1 MRPNSHE
8 NPFPNEE
15 INPLVQ
21 AIHQLDVTEKVF
33 FEAATNWV
41 RTPSPKKLD
50 VFNTSLEA
58 NGNAFYDAV
67 SEITISED
75 SEPEEKSLQIAT
87 LFIDSDKKRVE
98 HFRKIAPKG
107 QFARMPETRG
117 TISKTILTK
126 FEVHDDL
133 DTICFEIV
141 NNYATHLNSDTK
153 RLQESMES
161 GKRLKAMEYL
171 EKAKENTSHIGKISL
186 GVAIGSI
193 VASRVIKKLDQ

>member
-21 AIHQLDVTEKVF
+21 AIHQLDVTEEVF
-33 FEAATNWV
+33 FEAAASWV

-58 NGNAFYDAV
+58 NGNAFYDVV
-67 SEITISED
+67 SEITTSEE

-87 LFIDSDKKRVE
+87 LFIDSDKNRVE

-141 NNYATHLNSDTK
+141 NNYANHLNSDTK
-153 RLQESMES
+153 RLQESIQS
-161 GKRLKAMEYL
+161 GKRLKSMEYL

>member
-21 AIHQLDVTEKVF
+21 AIHQLDVTEEVF

-58 NGNAFYDAV
+58 NGNAFYDVV
-67 SEITISED
+67 SEITTTED
-75 SEPEEKSLQIAT
+75 SEPKEKSLQIAT

-117 TISKTILTK
+117 TISDTILKK

-153 RLQESMES
+153 RLQESIQS

-171 EKAKENTSHIGKISL
+171 EKAKENTSQIGKISL

>member
-193 VASRVIKKLDQ
+193 IASRVIKKLDQ